1 MLADQRM
8 EKVVMN
14 LCAGLNRMA
23 LKKPLSGVKRNLVT
37 AIESLTKTSSRYRK
51 RENNPIELVA

>member
-1 MLADQRM
+1 M